1 MFAFQSESFSCL
13 ICCQK
18 FFPDFTFPVYFSLL
32 KYFLM
37 DFYLFQ
43 SQHVQKQQQQPNDE
57 QYQHL
62 NGKMEKIIQLE
73 SMINILRNQLFNTED
88 LFKKA
93 LISKKSLE
101 NANCDLLTIV
111 DKLKLDLIHFES
123 QQKIL
128 KEQNLKIENE
138 FEQLKTRLLEKD
150 TEISSLRLTM
160 AKIVRTTGYVLSD
173 NELSLLRGKTI
184 ASDYIKNV
192 SCKK

>member
-1 MFAFQSESFSCL
+1 
-13 ICCQK
+13 
-18 FFPDFTFPVYFSLL
+18 
-32 KYFLM
+32 M

-43 SQHVQKQQQQPNDE
+43 SQHVKQQPNDE
-57 QYQHL
+57 QQYQHL